1 MFFIVLLMKGG
12 ENMLKK
18 IVTVIMIFALML
30 SLLTVNISASDIAVC
45 DLSAATKSSTILIS
59 NNTANCL
66 SLYFDNQKAKSV
78 KIEQS
83 LEKHSFLWV
92 WEKVGGAWTKSA
104 SNTSSLSLSNTKT
117 GLSGGKYR
125 VKTVFTVTTSDGRTE
140 TVTVYSS
147 EKTI

>member
-1 MFFIVLLMKGG
+1 MS
-12 ENMLKK
+12 KK
-18 IVTVIMIFALML
+18 IISVLMAAIIAVL
-30 SLLTVNISASDIAVC
+30 SCITSVSASDIAVC
-45 DLSAATKSSTILIS
+45 DVTSAQKTCHLTIS
-59 NNTANCL
+59 ANKANCQ
-66 SLYFDNQKAKSV
+66 SAYSDTAKAKSI

-117 GLSGGKYR
+117 GLSGGTYR